1 MRKLSIFLIVA
12 LVATFFAFTPDGK
25 EVKTLQIGEQAPRID
40 LNLKA
45 TTGEETMVRT
55 MMGGKGLLV
64 VFSCNTCP
72 FVVAWEDRY
81 NELYDLAEANGI
93 EMVLVNSNEAK
104 REGDDSPKEM
114 EKHAKK
120 LDYKAP
126 YLIDENSA
134 LANAWGA
141 KTTPHVYLFDSSFR
155 LQYEGAIDDNYK
167 SKDEVT
173 STYLKDALENLAK
186 GEKINPANTKALGCS
201 IKRVG

>member
-141 KTTPHVYLFDSSFR
+141 KTTPHVYLFDASFR